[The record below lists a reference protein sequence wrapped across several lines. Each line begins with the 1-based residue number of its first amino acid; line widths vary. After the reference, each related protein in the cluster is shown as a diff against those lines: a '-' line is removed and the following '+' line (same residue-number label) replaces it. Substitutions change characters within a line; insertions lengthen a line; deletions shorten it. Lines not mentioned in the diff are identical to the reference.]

1 MQLRLGR
8 EIATYFRFK
17 RRGTAIAIVLG
28 LVAATVVGSS
38 VAVVVEILDDWF

>member
-1 MQLRLGR
+1 
-8 EIATYFRFK
+8 
-17 RRGTAIAIVLG
+17 VLG